1 VPRSD
6 LTIDGEAAAVTAAG
20 RGIGREIAAQLSA
33 AGLDVVVN
41 DVDGDALDETAD
53 ALADTPGRVVTVRG
67 DAGDPDGTTAFVD
80 RAVEAFGGLDV
91 LVNNVG
97 IAGPTEPCEA
107 VDYDDFVETL
117 RVNVG
122 GQFAATKAAIPH
134 LKASEAGRV
143 VNLSSISGKRPLANR
158 TPYTSSKMAVVGF
171 TRTLAV
177 ELAPHG
183 VTANAICPGNVEGQ
197 RIEAVIRAQA
207 ESRGI
212 DYEEAA
218 AEFVEDSPMREFVRP
233 GDVAG
238 TVLFLCSRRGERIT
252 GQDLNVS
259 AGAVMY

>member
-1 VPRSD
+1 MPRGD
-6 LTIDGEAAAVTAAG
+6 LTIDGDRAAVTAAG
-20 RGIGREIAAQLSA
+20 RGIGREIAAQLSG
-33 AGLDVVVN
+33 AGLDVLVN
-41 DVDGDALDETAD
+41 DVDGDALAETA
-53 ALADTPGRVVTVRG
+53 AELADAPGRVVTVRG
-67 DAGDPDGTTAFVD
+67 DAGDPAAMEAFVD
-80 RAVEAFGGLDV
+80 RAVEEFGGLDV

-97 IAGPTEPCEA
+97 VAGPTAPCES
-107 VDYDDFVETL
+107 VDYEEFLRTL

-134 LKASEAGRV
+134 LRESEAGRV
-143 VNLSSISGKRPLANR
+143 VNISSISGKRPLANR

-183 VTANAICPGNVEGQ
+183 VTVNAICPGNVEGP
-197 RIEAVIRAQA
+197 RIESVIRAQA

-212 DYEEAA
+212 PYEEAA

-233 GDVAG
+233 EDVAG